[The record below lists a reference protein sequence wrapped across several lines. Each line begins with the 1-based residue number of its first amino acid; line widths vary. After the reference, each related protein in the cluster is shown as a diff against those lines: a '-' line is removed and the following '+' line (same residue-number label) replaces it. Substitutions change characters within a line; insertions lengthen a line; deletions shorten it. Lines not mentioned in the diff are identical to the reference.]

1 LRFTVI
7 VIVLMGFATANFAA
21 ETVQT
26 KMETPM
32 QRNVKDHVN
41 ADGRTPDGLD
51 NDADDT
57 DAFRAALAVGPGI
70 VCVDAGLYRCGD
82 VTIPEGVTLVGAGR
96 ATVIRPNGAKRVFVQ
111 AGVNDWRLRDLA
123 VDGESKTDVG
133 TRKDL
138 GCTAVYVT
146 RCRGFEISGV
156 TVRNFDGPGI
166 HLSHTAA
173 SGYCRWATD
182 ASLFNIV
189 ANGNYVGVNF
199 DERAEYMN
207 ASMLTC
213 QGNVIGCVIHAGN
226 VKITNSQFTNNL
238 TGVYIEDKDNGSHG
252 ALSNCLINH
261 NQQYALIARNVKNA
275 MLVDNCCFFGAAIL
289 IEDSTGVSITDSII
303 SCNVTIKGPGCNR
316 LAGNYIW
323 TRGRTCTFSVSDATI
338 VQNNFTDAGPW
349 EGNR

>member
-1 LRFTVI
+1 MRSTAV
-7 VIVLMGFATANFAA
+7 VIVLMGFAAANFAE

-26 KMETPM
+26 KVEIPM
-32 QRNVKDHVN
+32 QRNVKEYVN

-51 NDADDT
+51 SDADDT
-57 DAFRAALAVGPGI
+57 AAFRAALAGGPGI
-70 VCVDAGLYRCGD
+70 VRVDAGLYRCGD
-82 VTIPEGVTLVGAGR
+82 VTIPAGVTLVGAGR

-111 AGVNDWRLRDLA
+111 EGVNDWRLRDLA
-123 VDGESKTDVG
+123 IDGESKDDVSR
-133 TRKDL
+133 RKDL

-156 TVRNFDGPGI
+156 TARNFDGPGI
-166 HLSHTAA
+166 HLSYTAA
-173 SGYCRWATD
+173 SGDCRWATD
-182 ASLFNIV
+182 ANLFNIV

-213 QGNVIGCVIHAGN
+213 QGNVIGCLIHAGN

-238 TGVYIEDKDNGSHG
+238 TGVHIEDKDNGSHG

-261 NQQYALIARNVKNA
+261 NQKYALLARNVKNG
-275 MLVDNCCFFGAAIL
+275 MLVDNCCFFGATIL
-289 IEDSTGVSITDSII
+289 LEDTVGVSITSSII
-303 SCNVTIKGPGCNR
+303 SASVTTIGPSANR
-316 LAGNYIW
+316 IAGNFIIN
-323 TRGRTCTFSVSDATI
+323 GGFDLSDATI